1 MTNLPFDFSDT
12 LEAFECPEPITV
24 YEKTG
29 EYVNGYWQQTIGNQR
44 QLNCI
49 LLNVDEKK
57 LEILAEG
64 RHIDS
69 AYCMMFPDDQD
80 ELFINRQQDDSI
92 QDKQTYV
99 LIDEFEYVVVNNPE
113 TTKNAGF
120 RSYYALRYKS
130 PTNEREEE
138 DE

>member
-1 MTNLPFDFSDT
+1 MTHLPFDFSAT
-12 LEAFECPEPITV
+12 LEAFECPDSITV

-29 EYVNGYWQQTIGNQR
+29 AYVDGYWTETVGEQR
-44 QLNCI
+44 EINCI

-69 AYCMMFPDDQD
+69 AYCIMFASDLD
-80 ELFINRQQDDSI
+80 ELFINHQQDNTI
-92 QDKQTYV
+92 QAKQTYAI
-99 LIDEFEYVVVNNPE
+99 IDGFEYVVVNNPE
-113 TTKNAGF
+113 TNKNAGF

-130 PTNEREEE
+130 PENPSENGGE
-138 DE
+138 